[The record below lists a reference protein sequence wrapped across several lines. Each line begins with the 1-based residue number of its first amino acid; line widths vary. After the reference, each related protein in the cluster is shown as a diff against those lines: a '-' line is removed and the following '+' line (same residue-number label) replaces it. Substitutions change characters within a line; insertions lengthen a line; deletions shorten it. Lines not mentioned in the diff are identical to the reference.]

1 MDYRGFRILCGL
13 NMNPQYLPQQQ
24 YGAPSG
30 PGFGPPQSG
39 YPPVPHGGPRPSPS
53 GTPGGFQLPSGPPA
67 PGGMHPL
74 GPSGHQRMLPPP
86 QGTPSPNSNMPAPG
100 GPMPAGPGMMTGGP
114 IPSSHHPGFS
124 GSNLTNGPAGPP
136 TGMQS

>member
-1 MDYRGFRILCGL
+1 
-13 NMNPQYLPQQQ
+13 
-24 YGAPSG
+24 
-30 PGFGPPQSG
+30 
-39 YPPVPHGGPRPSPS
+39 
-53 GTPGGFQLPSGPPA
+53 
-67 PGGMHPL
+67 MHPL